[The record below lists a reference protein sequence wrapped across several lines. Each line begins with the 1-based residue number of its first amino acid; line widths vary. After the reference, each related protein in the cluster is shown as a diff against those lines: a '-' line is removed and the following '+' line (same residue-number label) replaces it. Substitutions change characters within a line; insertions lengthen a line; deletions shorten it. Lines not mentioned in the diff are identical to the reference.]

1 MATKYPMTPAGRRR
15 LAEELDHLRTV
26 DRPAVSQA
34 IEEARAHG
42 DLKENAEYHSAKDQQ
57 GMMEARVRELETKL
71 SLAQIIDP
79 ATIMKS
85 STVRFGATVTLLDL
99 DTNEEITYGIVGED
113 EADHKNGLLNFR
125 APIAR
130 SLISKDEGDD
140 VTIDLGERTRNFEIL
155 KVEYKEI
162 KLSPKK

>member
-1 MATKYPMTPAGRRR
+1 MTPAGRRR

-26 DRPAVSQA
+26 ERPAVSQA

-42 DLKENAEYHSAKDQQ
+42 DLKENAEYHSAKDRQ

-79 ATIMKS
+79 ATVVKS

-99 DTNEEITYGIVGED
+99 DSNEEITYAIVGED
-113 EADHKNGLLNFR
+113 ESDHKNGLLNFR

-155 KVEYKEI
+155 NVEYKEI